1 MTTASPIWL
10 KIEQAA
16 KLVGLDAESLC
27 KRSHITAKQQKA
39 LQEKGASLSVA
50 QIGRLS
56 DQAGLPISFFL
67 QDTTPSTADVKLRH
81 DFNVDP
87 ADEGTP
93 DEMAYFRN
101 RELLRIGTLVDTML
115 NTEAFKPSRKLLPKI
130 TSKVTASDIAAALG
144 IEKERAPIG
153 PKLQA
158 KLREHGL
165 LYLVYPIYWEARMGG
180 ASWWHADDVP
190 VAVIDGRHYAPR
202 GYFTLAHETVHL
214 IHHLPTKK
222 HGHTCRLDQY
232 MSPGALK
239 AEERFTN
246 ELASE
251 LLMPKAEYAT
261 ARDAV
266 KQHGINWT
274 VDEISKAWMV
284 SRQALAIRLKEWEL
298 AKDRDIA
305 KFMTRPVKD
314 PEKKSFGPPLRPPK
328 ERFGLPSETADLVTK
343 LYEGGASTRF
353 IEWAAKLP
361 YEFIFQTI
369 NNLPTEEGKDTAG
382 A

>member
-1 MTTASPIWL
+1 MTTTSPIWL

-27 KRSHITAKQQKA
+27 KRALIKHKQQKG

-56 DQAGLPISFFL
+56 DQSGLPISFFL
-67 QDTTPSTADVKLRH
+67 QDAMPSTANVKLRH
-81 DFNVDP
+81 DYNVDP
-87 ADEGTP
+87 KDDATP
-93 DEMAYFRN
+93 DEMAYFRS
-101 RELLRIGTLVDTML
+101 RELLRIGTLVDRML
-115 NTEAFKPSRKLLPKI
+115 KTEAYKPAQKTLPKI
-130 TSKVTASDIAAALG
+130 TSKVTAADIATALG

-158 KLREHGL
+158 RLREHGL

-180 ASWWHADDVP
+180 ASWWHSEDVP
-190 VAVIDGRHYAPR
+190 VAVVDGRHYAPR
-202 GYFTLAHETVHL
+202 GYFTLAHEAVHL
-214 IHHLPTKK
+214 IHHLPTKQ

-232 MSPGALK
+232 MAKAELK

-251 LLMPKAEYAT
+251 LLMPTAEYAT

-266 KQHGINWT
+266 NQRGINWT
-274 VDEISKAWMV
+274 VDELSKVWMV
-284 SRQALAIRLKEWEL
+284 SRHALAIRLKEWEL
-298 AKDRDIA
+298 ADDRDIV
-305 KFMTRPVKD
+305 KFMTRPKKD
-314 PEKKSFGPPLRPPK
+314 PEKESWGPPLRPPQ
-328 ERFGLPSETADLVTK
+328 ERFGLPSETAEFVRK

-361 YEFIFQTI
+361 YQFIFQTI
-369 NNLPTEEGKDTAG
+369 NNLPTGEGKETAG